1 VADLE
6 GAVLAHL
13 RDSGETL
20 RRAESQAPVI
30 AAMAARL
37 TAVFRA
43 GGKLLVFGNGGS
55 AADSQHF
62 AAELMA
68 RFRRNRAPLPAL
80 ALTVNTS
87 DLTAISNDFGYDA
100 VFERPVR
107 ALARPG
113 DAVVAIS
120 TSGNSANVLK
130 AAAAAQELGAAVLG
144 FTGEEGG
151 KLSTATARLHKE
163 LADVWLDVDRDPE
176 TRVAILRG
184 AAYRHPLQLGLGSF
198 MAYSVVLYYLAGHLS
213 GYAGMN

>member
-1 VADLE
+1 MADLE
-6 GAVLAHL
+6 RAVLAHL

-151 KLSTATARLHKE
+151 KLAPLYVHCLSAPSKTVARIQEVHI
-163 LADVWLDVDRDPE
+163 A
-176 TRVAILRG
+176 AIHILCDLVEE
-184 AAYRHPLQLGLGSF
+184 ALFPDAPKAH
-198 MAYSVVLYYLAGHLS
+198 
-213 GYAGMN
+213 

>member
-6 GAVLAHL
+6 RAVLAHL

-151 KLSTATARLHKE
+151 KLAPLCVHCLRAPSKTVARIQEVHI
-163 LADVWLDVDRDPE
+163 A
-176 TRVAILRG
+176 AIHILCDLVEE
-184 AAYRHPLQLGLGSF
+184 ALFPDAPKAH
-198 MAYSVVLYYLAGHLS
+198 
-213 GYAGMN
+213 